1 MQTVEIIEG
10 VTLTATAATAEY
22 ALRTV
27 AAWAEGDL
35 EGWADLMEWAYPTE
49 VWD

>member
-22 ALRTV
+22 VLRTV

-35 EGWADLMEWAYPTE
+35 EGWADLME
-49 VWD
+49 VWWD